1 MKKEGKRRVNKE
13 GRRRE
18 GGEREEERGGR
29 ADRPATLPLMGDVAD
44 AEDSLALAR
53 GQRHMCPWLQADGSG
68 ASCAPQEPVQVG
80 GLMAREEGHVQR
92 VARYL
97 QPGVQPQ
104 GPGHYREAGDRGCW
118 ARNSWPPCS

>member
-18 GGEREEERGGR
+18 GGERGEERGGGE
-29 ADRPATLPLMGDVAD
+29 DRPATLPLMGDVAD

-80 GLMAREEGHVQR
+80 GLMACEEGHIQR

-97 QPGVQPQ
+97 
-104 GPGHYREAGDRGCW
+104 
-118 ARNSWPPCS
+118 